1 MRHARPGRSFA
12 SRSMC
17 ATILCVLLVGFFGP
31 NEPLFARSPYIE
43 LGPSA
48 GLALDQPRV
57 QIELFADANGD
68 TSLGPDLNNTLLLD
82 TGASSVLV
90 VSGAVSDLEA
100 NPNGYVIDGTFEEQ
114 GVAGFTTFDV
124 TAPYRVDFSGSDGTR
139 NTLQDVRLLSNQ
151 AANFGSFQGIV
162 GMPGM
167 VERITTLD
175 MTVWND
181 GGIFSAGLMG
191 VDFPTSLPESAG
203 HRYSVPVWPVDFEQ
217 HGDVFPTAAPLPFL
231 TAAPSHNGITKS
243 GSFVFDTGAQLTIL
257 SERLAF
263 DLGLDTNGN
272 GDLNDEAI
280 GSLPI
285 GGVGGE
291 IIAPVMEVNELRL
304 PTNEGID
311 LIWTDLQVVIV
322 EIDPKIDGVFGSD
335 LITSGWLE
343 AAFGLGGSGYIDKV
357 HFDFR
362 NMPDGNGT
370 LLFDLNPSVD
380 NVTTPPPSSS
390 PPPPNGLASMK
401 GWGQTYRQDFDTAL
415 GNSPGTTRTTLP
427 AAWSAKVDGIAA
439 TQITRSAEEPI
450 ALASGTYNAG
460 NDDDRSLALGNP
472 SGSGDQS
479 IEWFAEIDGEHPAAA
494 IRIMFDAEA
503 WHGAAGANAPGEAA
517 FDISFDVELDGFFQE
532 AASLGNAGTITTGLT
547 LSRGPLDGNASEN
560 RTSFDSGVVEV
571 ELPVGSTVR
580 LSLAIN
586 QQADTSG
593 YLLGIDNVIVRTLA
607 PGDTDGNGLIEV
619 DDLLQLLAQ
628 QRFNQGP
635 DNVAWHQGDFDQ
647 DDDFDIDDLLAVLAA
662 TAGDFP
668 RQYATESTHA
678 GDASPVVSVNAKTGN
693 ITIDYDGAEVSA
705 VLIESQSGSFNE
717 GASADWATNGLFI
730 TDDESLLSNTTFTS
744 TFSGVDDLGDGLLN
758 TNLLANT
765 DWASDVT
772 VRFMRLGSQ
781 TLEQAQVVV
790 VPEPSTL
797 CLLLLG
803 SIGFL
808 LQRGASAL
816 PSFPRGRE

>member
-1 MRHARPGRSFA
+1 MRHAPSGRSFA
-12 SRSMC
+12 SRSMR
-17 ATILCVLLVGFFGP
+17 ATILCALVVGLFGSSK
-31 NEPLFARSPYIE
+31 PLFARSPYID

-68 TSLGPDLNNTLLLD
+68 TSLGPNLNNTLLLD
-82 TGASSVLV
+82 TGASSILV

-100 NPNGYVIDGTFEEQ
+100 NPNGFVIDGTFEEQ

-124 TAPYRVDFSGSDGTR
+124 TAPYRVDFAGSDGTR
-139 NTLQDVRLLSNQ
+139 HTLQDVRLLSNET
-151 AANFGSFQGIV
+151 ANFGSFQGII
-162 GMPGM
+162 GMPAM
-167 VERITTLD
+167 VERITSLD
-175 MTVWND
+175 MTVWNN
-181 GGIFSAGLMG
+181 GGIFSAALMG
-191 VDFPTSLPESAG
+191 VDFPTSLPASAG

-231 TAAPSHNGITKS
+231 TAVPSHNGVTKS
-243 GSFVFDTGAQLTIL
+243 GSFVFDTGAQLTII

-272 GDLNDEAI
+272 GDLNDEAS

-285 GGVGGE
+285 GGIGGE
-291 IIAPVMEVNELRL
+291 VIAPVMAVSELRV
-304 PTNEGID
+304 PTDEGID
-311 LIWTDLQVVIV
+311 LVWTDLQVVVV

-362 NMPDGNGT
+362 NMPDENGT

-380 NVTTPPPSSS
+380 HVTFPPSAS
-390 PPPPNGLASMK
+390 PNGVTPMK
-401 GWGQTYRQDFDTAL
+401 GSGQTYRQDFDTAL
-415 GNSPGTTRTTLP
+415 GNSPGTIGTTLP
-427 AAWSAKVDGIAA
+427 TAWSAKVDGNAV
-439 TQITRSAEEPI
+439 TQITRSADEPI

-460 NDDDRSLALGNP
+460 DDSDRSLALGNP
-472 SGSGDQS
+472 SAASEQL
-479 IEWFAEIDGEHPAAA
+479 IEWFAEIEGEHPAAA
-494 IRIMFDAEA
+494 VRIMFDAEA
-503 WHGAAGANAPGEAA
+503 WHGTAGANAPGEAA

-532 AASLGNAGTITTGLT
+532 AASFGDSGTITTGLT
-547 LSRGPLDGNASEN
+547 LSPGPLDGNASEN

-580 LSLAIN
+580 LSLAID
-586 QQADTSG
+586 QQANTSG

-607 PGDTDGNGLIEV
+607 PGDADGNGLIEV
-619 DDLLQLLAQ
+619 DDLLQLLAG

-635 DNVAWHQGDFDQ
+635 DNVAWHEGDFDQ

-678 GDASPVVSVNAKTGN
+678 GDASPVVTVNAKTGN

-705 VLIESQSGSFNE
+705 VLIESLSGSFNE

-744 TFSGVDDLGDGLLN
+744 TFSGVDNLGDGLLN
-758 TNLLANT
+758 TDMIANT

-772 VRFMRLGSQ
+772 VSFMRLGSQ

-808 LQRGASAL
+808 LQRGRRTIKANFAN
-816 PSFPRGRE
+816 GT